1 MRETLRERFPEMVV
15 LFVALGF
22 FVTLAELL
30 LMGHT
35 EGVQA
40 VAPLAAGV
48 GVVGAGLGLVA
59 PRARS
64 WALALLLGVSLAGLF
79 GLVQHL
85 EEGLEGKEGL
95 RPGAFR
101 LVDEEGAY
109 YPGGYEEY
117 EKDEKGEGAPPPLAP
132 LSLAGLGLLGAAAL
146 WVRRP

>member
-1 MRETLRERFPEMVV
+1 MRETLKERFPEMVV

-22 FVTLAELL
+22 VVTLAELL
-30 LMGHT
+30 LVGHT

-48 GVVGAGLGLVA
+48 GMVGAGLGLVA

-64 WALALLLGVSLAGLF
+64 WALALLLGVSLAELF

-109 YPGGYEEY
+109 YPGGYEEG
-117 EKDEKGEGAPPPLAP
+117 EKGEGAPPPLAP

>member
-48 GVVGAGLGLVA
+48 GTVGAGLGLVA

-85 EEGLEGKEGL
+85 EEGLEGKEGM
-95 RPGAFR
+95 RPGTFR
-101 LVDEEGAY
+101 LVDEKE
-109 YPGGYEEY
+109 GYEEY
-117 EKDEKGEGAPPPLAP
+117 EEGEKGEGTPPPLAP